1 MVSAEHAPR
10 SLDVAGFGCL
20 RNGRVLLR
28 QIDFSLQAGQVLQ
41 LKGSNGAGKSTL
53 LRSLAGLMPWRV
65 GALAWCGQ
73 RVIAS
78 SPAFQRQLSYLGHQ
92 CGMSDAL
99 SGIENL
105 RFALQMQAVPWSGER
120 AAQVLRAL
128 DVLDVAARPFGR
140 LSQGQRRRVAI
151 ARVLLSE
158 RPLWL
163 LDEPDNA
170 LDAQGSALLVQLLS
184 AHAQAGGLAMVVSHR
199 GLLVPGVPA
208 LVLDLSAPSAAP
220 AQQEVPC

>member
-1 MVSAEHAPR
+1 M
-10 SLDVAGFGCL
+10 
-20 RNGRVLLR
+20 
-28 QIDFSLQAGQVLQ
+28 
-41 LKGSNGAGKSTL
+41 
-53 LRSLAGLMPWRV
+53 
-65 GALAWCGQ
+65 
-73 RVIAS
+73 
-78 SPAFQRQLSYLGHQ
+78 
-92 CGMSDAL
+92 
-99 SGIENL
+99 
-105 RFALQMQAVPWSGER
+105 
-120 AAQVLRAL
+120 
-128 DVLDVAARPFGR
+128 
-140 LSQGQRRRVAI
+140 SQGQRRRVAI

-208 LVLDLSAPSAAP
+208 PVLDLSASSAVP